1 MLLVIFVLYRCLGN
15 NIMGMDLD
23 LYVYDGSVESQCF
36 SRSFKDEII
45 FDWYVG
51 FESFLTKK
59 EIEIVSPNTYGEI
72 IIGEGKYIITSDK
85 VVDRERNPYKLKEVL
100 VKIEQYMKTKSSELP
115 LVHFIYEDFNFK
127 EELYSLNIDGV
138 ESIIEGDLFYYENY
152 EKVRNKIQFKS
163 YLEDYG
169 KIDFLIEVTPQIE
182 INNQRFY
189 TRSITKAKLF
199 EGEFKQCYDFLD
211 EAIKQNKKV
220 LWEFG

>member
-1 MLLVIFVLYRCLGN
+1 
-15 NIMGMDLD
+15 MDLD
-23 LYVYDGSVESQCF
+23 LYVYDGSIESPYF
-36 SRSFKDEII
+36 SRSFKDEVI
-45 FDWYVG
+45 FDWYLG

-72 IIGEGKYIITSDK
+72 IIGEGKYIITSEK
-85 VVDRERNPYKLKEVL
+85 VVDRERNPCILKEVL
-100 VKIEQYMKTKSSELP
+100 VKIEKYMKMKSMELP
-115 LVHFIYEDFNFK
+115 FVHFVYEGFNFK
-127 EELYSLNIDGV
+127 EKLYSIKIDEV

-152 EKVRNKIQFKS
+152 EKVRNKIQLKS
-163 YLEDYG
+163 YLGDYG

-189 TRSITKAKLF
+189 TRSITKAQQF
-199 EGEFKQCYDFLD
+199 EGEFKKCYDFLD